1 MKNKLILQNVK
12 IGYRNFKGEQKKF
25 NRAGDRNFVIFLDND
40 LADQM
45 SQDGWNVK
53 FPKER
58 DDIEGEDHRLP
69 FIKVNVSF
77 KQYKPSIV
85 LINGS
90 NQNSTRLNEDTID
103 ILDDIDIQY
112 CDVEISP
119 YHYNVNG
126 KEGINA
132 YLSKLY
138 VTQEANYFTDKYGF

>member
-1 MKNKLILQNVK
+1 MNNKLILQNVK
-12 IGYRNFKGEQKKF
+12 IGYRNFKGEQKKY
-25 NRAGDRNFVIFLDND
+25 NRAGDRNFVIFLDNE
-40 LADQM
+40 LAEQM

-53 FPKER
+53 YPKER
-58 DDIEGEDHRLP
+58 DDIEGEDYRMP

-77 KQYKPSIV
+77 KQYRPTIV

-90 NQNSTRLNEDTID
+90 TNNPTRLNEDTVD
-103 ILDDIDIQY
+103 ILDDIDIQS
-112 CDVEISP
+112 CDIEINP
-119 YHYNVNG
+119 YHYSVPG